1 MKHDIGSIKVSKG
14 GKMII
19 VEDNHAGPECTSCM
33 TPETLLTNGII
44 LFPGNLPVHAV
55 LLSECVGSSRQTVT
69 RPPAPSSA
77 EVVGIDEAVA
87 LSGKAKATI
96 RNRLSA
102 RDPLLLAARLPGKG
116 YRFNRARFM
125 KWVESCPEYATLPG
139 IKRSKIVA

>member
-1 MKHDIGSIKVSKG
+1 
-14 GKMII
+14 
-19 VEDNHAGPECTSCM
+19 M
-33 TPETLLTNGII
+33 TPETLLNNGII
-44 LFPGNLPVHAV
+44 LFPGNPPVHAV
-55 LLSECVGSSRQTVT
+55 LLAECVGSSLQTVT
-69 RPPAPSSA
+69 RPPTPSSP
-77 EVVGIDEAVA
+77 EVVGIEEAVA

-139 IKRSKIVA
+139 IKRSKTVA

>member
-1 MKHDIGSIKVSKG
+1 MKRDICSTRLNES
-14 GKMII
+14 GKMIL
-19 VEDNHAGPECTSCM
+19 VEDNHIGPVCTSCM
-33 TPETLLTNGII
+33 TTETLLNNGII
-44 LFPGNLPVHAV
+44 LFPGNPPVHAV
-55 LLSECVGSSRQTVT
+55 LLAECVGSALQTVT
-69 RPPAPSSA
+69 RPPTPSSP
-77 EVVGIDEAVA
+77 EVVGIEEAVA

-139 IKRSKIVA
+139 IKRSRTVA